1 MMWTH
6 LSDDVLMDMVEGAA
20 GDKAER
26 HVAACAS
33 CRARVEEARTALGW
47 TAAATVPEP
56 IPSYW
61 DVMRRRVAQSLV
73 EAPAARSRRPL
84 WAAAAVAGAA
94 LIAVVVIAPGKAPV
108 SSGATPAASLPA
120 WSPLPPNDEDPA
132 LPILELVMAPTVA
145 AATPAAFC
153 SDVSECVVG
162 LSDEESGEL
171 ADALRAQLAAGRTL

>member
-6 LSDDVLMDMVEGAA
+6 LSDAVLMDVVEGTA
-20 GDKAER
+20 GDKAGR

-33 CRARVEEARTALGW
+33 CRARVDEARAALGLA
-47 TAAATVPEP
+47 AAATVPEP
-56 IPSYW
+56 VPSYW
-61 DVMRRRVAQSLV
+61 EVMRRRVAQGLR

-84 WAAAAVAGAA
+84 WAAAAAAGAA
-94 LIAVVVIAPGKAPV
+94 VIAVVVLVPGKTPAPPV
-108 SSGATPAASLPA
+108 ATPAASLPA
-120 WSPLPPNDEDPA
+120 WSPLPPADEDPA
-132 LPILELVMAPTVA
+132 LPILELVAPTVA
-145 AATPAAFC
+145 AATPAALC